1 MTKWQTKEQLT
12 KLLCKLVQIPSIT
25 GTEAET
31 YLPDFVVGELSSLEY
46 FQEHPEYLKK
56 NPTEDGRFFVTGLV
70 KKNPDVKK
78 TVILI
83 SHFDVVD
90 VQDYGKWKEDA
101 FNPEKLTELF
111 YKQKEELP
119 KQVQKDIETGN
130 WLFGRGTMDMKCG
143 LALHMAMIEQAC
155 EGVFDGNILLLTVP
169 DEEVNSVG
177 MRAAVPVLLEMAE
190 KYNLEYTTVLNGEPM
205 FMRYPGDQKKYI
217 YTGSIGKVLPGFLCY
232 GKETHVGEPFAGL
245 NANYMASL
253 LTDEFEL
260 NTSLCDIVEGE
271 ITPPPTNLIQYGIKE
286 EYSVQIPHRAVTL
299 CNLFILNKTM
309 DEVVSLLKEQA
320 EKAASKITD
329 SYKKQVF
336 EFSKYTP
343 FDAPELKVSV
353 LTYDELMDYA
363 VKNYGSERVANIQ
376 SSILNNRGEKD
387 DREATIAIADK
398 LTILCKELAPMII
411 IFFAPP
417 YYPAISSS
425 KHPLI
430 KEVVEKMERYAN
442 DSHGIAFEKIN
453 YFNGISDLSYVGLQ
467 YPAESMTPLTANM
480 PLWDKGYS
488 VPLKELEL
496 FDVPVLNMGPV
507 GFDAHQWTERLDLD
521 YAFTTLFDM
530 LPVCINSLLTS
541 NAAAVATK

>member
-1 MTKWQTKEQLT
+1 MLKWQTKEQLT
-12 KLLCKLVQIPSIT
+12 KLLCNLVEIPSIT
-25 GTEAET
+25 GSEAEI
-31 YLPDFVVGELSSLEY
+31 YLPDFVIGELSSLEY
-46 FQEHPEYLKK
+46 FKQHPEHLKK
-56 NPTEDGRFFVTGLV
+56 NPTGDGRYFVTGLV
-70 KKNPDVKK
+70 KKNPDMKK
-78 TVILI
+78 TVILV

-90 VQDYGKWKEDA
+90 VQDYGRWKEDA
-101 FNPEKLTELF
+101 FNPEKLTQIF
-111 YKQKEELP
+111 YSQKDELP
-119 KQVQKDIETGN
+119 KQVRNDVESGN

-155 EGVFDGNILLLTVP
+155 EGAFDGNILLLTVP

-177 MRAAVPVLLEMAE
+177 MRAAVPVLLEMAD
-190 KYNLEYTTVLNGEPM
+190 KFNLEYTTVLNGEPM

-217 YTGSIGKVLPGFLCY
+217 YTGTIGKVLPGFLCY

-260 NTSLCDIVEGE
+260 NTELCDIVEGE
-271 ITPPPTNLIQYGIKE
+271 ITPPPTNLIQHGIKE

-299 CNLFILNKTM
+299 CNLFILDKTM
-309 DEVVSLLKEQA
+309 DDVVSLLRDKA
-320 EKAASKITD
+320 EKVANVITE
-329 SYKKQVF
+329 SYTKQVS

-343 FDAPELKVSV
+343 FGAPDLKITV
-353 LTYDELMDYA
+353 LTYDELTNYA
-363 VKNYGSERVANIQ
+363 IKNYGVEMVNSIQ

-387 DREATIAIADK
+387 DREVTIEIADK
-398 LTILCKELAPMII
+398 LTILCKELAPMIV

-417 YYPAISSS
+417 YYPAISSY

-430 KEVVEKMERYAN
+430 KDVVEKMEKYAN
-442 DSHGIAFEKIN
+442 EFHDISFEKIN

-467 YPAESMTPLTANM
+467 HPVDSMKSLTANM

-488 VPLKELEL
+488 VPLRKLEL

-521 YAFTTLFDM
+521 YAFETLMDM
-530 LPVCINSLLTS
+530 LPVCINSLLTPS
-541 NAAAVATK
+541 AVTN